1 MAPSEP
7 SLPVAGAAAS
17 GTPPAEPQAPSTP
30 TNDAPKA
37 PEVHLAFKAVE
48 CGTCFELSA
57 SGAHGVEPYKYE
69 WEDGSYGA
77 ARRVC
82 AGETG
87 VSIWVVAEDAAGAR
101 SPANAAHLQTDVSAD
116 NGCPVTPSPQ
126 PMCLVNPSFEGVPAI
141 NGGANFEA
149 APWSSCMDPVTVQ
162 SGLTNTP
169 DIANH
174 SVEPMIGIAPEPTD
188 GVTYLAMNAGEQ
200 ASQALCEP
208 LLAGEQTS
216 LRLDA
221 MRMDLGTPD
230 MIYLQLWG
238 GSSNDCSQ
246 RQLLWASPPLDTKWT
261 NYCLTLRP
269 SDSVDLVTLRAQG
282 PTSQLAVNY
291 LAVDNIT
298 PVSACP

>member
-1 MAPSEP
+1 M
-7 SLPVAGAAAS
+7 LPAAGAAAS
-17 GTPPAEPQAPSTP
+17 GPPVAEQHAPSTP
-30 TNDAPKA
+30 RTPTDEAPKA
-37 PEVHLAFKAVE
+37 PEVHLTFKSVE

-57 SGAHGVEPYKYE
+57 IGINGVEPYKYE
-69 WEDGSYGA
+69 WDDGSEGA
-77 ARRVC
+77 SRRVC
-82 AGETG
+82 ADETG
-87 VSIWVVAEDAAGAR
+87 VSIWVIAEDAAGAR
-101 SPANAAHLQTDVSAD
+101 SAANTAYLQTEVSAD
-116 NGCPVTPSPQ
+116 SGCAVTTSPQ
-126 PMCLVNPSFEGVPAI
+126 PMCLVNPSFEGVAAI

-149 APWSSCMDPVTVQ
+149 APWSSCMDPVAVQ

-174 SVEPMIGIAPEPTD
+174 SVEPMIGIAPEPTE

-238 GSSNDCSQ
+238 GSSDDCSQ

-269 SDSVDLVTLRAQG
+269 SDSLDLVTLRAEG
-282 PTSQLAVNY
+282 STSQLAVNY